1 MTSLIGAR
9 RRAEEFDAALRSPAT
24 DTAAEL
30 QPLLSVVAAL
40 RSHEAPAP
48 RADFAASLREQLM
61 AEAAEVLAPSTPLA
75 LPPRRRGARERR
87 LTIAASAFVL
97 IGGTAGMAAAAQS
110 SAPGDAL
117 YPLKRGLENVDRTL
131 QRDDA
136 AKGHAF
142 LSQADARLDEAAVLA
157 GRDATTQEISTS
169 LRSFSTQATAGSD
182 LLLGSFQEKQDPALV
197 RDVRS
202 FTADSLDA
210 LAALGAVA
218 PAHRSDEIAQVGFVL
233 QGNDAAAAQAC
244 RSCYDHPALQVPEDM
259 QLTAEVQRA
268 TKQVQIRKPDNSHPA
283 PAVRLPLSEP
293 STGTSTDG
301 SGGATGGDQTTAGG
315 GLPTSPL
322 DSQKEDVG
330 TALPKDPQDLLGA
343 VDDATGGL
351 VGSVGD
357 KVGETADK
365 LLPQTDPSTSPDDLL
380 K

>member
-24 DTAAEL
+24 DTPPEL
-30 QPLLSVVAAL
+30 ENLLSLVGAL

-48 RADFAASLREQLM
+48 RADFAAHLREQLM
-61 AEAAEVLAPSTPLA
+61 AEAAEVLTPSTPLA

-117 YPLKRGLENVDRTL
+117 YPLKRGLESGERLL

-142 LSQADARLDEAAVLA
+142 LDQADARLEEAQALI
-157 GRDATTQEISTS
+157 GRDATSEQISTS
-169 LRSFSTQATAGSD
+169 LRSFSTQAMTGSD
-182 LLLGSFQEKQDPALV
+182 LLLGSFEQQRDPALV
-197 RDVRS
+197 KDVRT
-202 FTADSLDA
+202 FTAQA
-210 LAALGAVA
+210 LETLTALSAQA
-218 PAHRSDEIAQVGFVL
+218 PADLSDEIAQVGFVL
-233 QGNDAAAAQAC
+233 QRIDAAASQAC
-244 RSCYDHPALQVPEDM
+244 TDCSDLPALQVPQGM

-268 TKQVQIRKPDNSHPA
+268 TKRVQISRPDNSHPA
-283 PAVRLPLSEP
+283 PAVALPATAP
-293 STGTSTDG
+293 TKA
-301 SGGATGGDQTTAGG
+301 ATGGGTPSTSGAAGSGQPSLVG
-315 GLPTSPL
+315 GDKQAEVT
-322 DSQKEDVG
+322 
-330 TALPKDPQDLLGA
+330 LPKDPQDLLGA

-357 KVGETADK
+357 TAGK
-365 LLPQTDPSTSPDDLL
+365 LLPKDLGKTTDDLL
-380 K
+380 P